1 MDQTLRDFIAG
12 LGDIGT
18 TDAVVALGDAGP
30 VAWSYADLYRQVAGL
45 ANGLA
50 RRGVGRRDRVA
61 LCAGH
66 GPDWIVAALATI
78 VTGATLVP
86 VDPQCDATSLTHIVG
101 DSGAD
106 LWLVSS
112 QVERRLRDRTPP
124 GLSVYVLDAPAGA
137 ANSWEGLKAE
147 EEIPAAVPQPD
158 DIAVMFYTSGTTG
171 MPKGVPLTHRNL
183 MFQVETLQSFDLIGG
198 GERVLLA
205 LPLHHVYPFSIG
217 LLGVFAFQGA
227 VVIARALTGPE
238 IARAMRDGAV
248 GTVLSVP
255 RFFEVLVSG
264 LLTRVRDRS
273 RLLHAGIRAL
283 LAINVRTRRWFGM
296 RVGRWVLKRLGQR
309 IGAPLRM
316 MVSGGAALDETLAAT
331 MDALGW
337 RLATG
342 YGLTETS
349 PLIALLPPGDLAF
362 DTVGKPVRG
371 MELRIAP
378 TTPEE
383 GRALPASVG
392 DGQRGNQA
400 IGEIQVRGPGVF
412 AGYHNLA
419 EKSAAAF
426 TDDGWFKTED
436 LGCLDD
442 DGYLHIFGRH
452 TTLIVTA
459 AGENIQPETLEVSY
473 AADRAIREIGVFQ
486 RDGSLCAVVV
496 PDYKVLRRE
505 NRGDEASAVRDAM
518 LAIARRLPSHHRV
531 SRYVVSSDALART
544 RLGKLRRA
552 DLARRFDEIE
562 SGRAAVAR
570 RPPGP
575 MPLVEM
581 SDEDR
586 ALIDEPAAR
595 VVWELL
601 TDRYPDR
608 SIGPDASLANDL
620 GIDSLEWINVTL
632 DIRQRA
638 GVEITEQATARI
650 ETVRDL
656 LNESVAAE
664 QETHAEDTGALF
676 DDPDRFVGTDQRRWL
691 RPLRPVEVVCA
702 RALHALNRVAMRH
715 YFRLEIVGVENLPE
729 DGCSIYAPNHASVLD
744 PFVVA
749 AALDF
754 RRLRETYWAGWTGMA
769 FANPL
774 FRFVSRIAQVL
785 PIEQE
790 RAAFSSLALSLI
802 VLGRQNS
809 LIWFPE
815 GGRSRDGRIQRF
827 RTGIGIVLTRR
838 PVRTVPMLIEGTH
851 EAMPVGRLLPRPV
864 RLRLVVGKPCTVE
877 MLENTG
883 EGATREERIAN
894 GLERAV
900 QSLRDLAGQRSS

>member
-12 LGDIGT
+12 LGDVGA
-18 TDAVVALGDAGP
+18 TDAVVALGDSGP
-30 VAWSYADLYRQVAGL
+30 VAWSYAELHRRAAGL

-50 RRGVGRRDRVA
+50 GRGIGRGDRVA

-78 VTGATLVP
+78 AAGATLVP
-86 VDPQCDATSLTHIVG
+86 VDPQCDAASLTHIVE

-112 QVERRLRDRTPP
+112 RVERRLQDRAAH
-124 GLSVYVLDAPAGA
+124 GLGVYVLDAPAGA
-137 ANSWEGLKAE
+137 ANSWERLKTMAE
-147 EEIPAAVPQPD
+147 LPAAAPAPG

-183 MFQVETLQSFDLIGG
+183 MFQVETLRSFDLIGE

-217 LLGVFAFQGA
+217 LLGVFAFKGT

-255 RFFEVLVSG
+255 RFFEVLLSG
-264 LLTRVRDRS
+264 LLARVRDRS
-273 RLLHAGIRAL
+273 RLLHAGLRAL
-283 LAINVRTRRWFGM
+283 LAVNVRTRRWFGI
-296 RVGRWVLKRLGQR
+296 RIGRWVLDRLGRR

-337 RLATG
+337 RVATG

-349 PLIALLPPGDLAF
+349 PLIALLPPGDLSF
-362 DTVGKPVRG
+362 DTVGLPVRG

-378 TTPEE
+378 AMQGQADNRPADADD
-383 GRALPASVG
+383 GRR
-392 DGQRGNQA
+392 DERA

-419 EKSAAAF
+419 EKTAAAF
-426 TDDGWFKTED
+426 TDDGWFRTED
-436 LGCLDD
+436 LGFLDG

-459 AGENIQPETLEVSY
+459 AGENIQPETLETAY

-486 RDGSLCAVVV
+486 HDGLLCAVVV
-496 PDYKVLRRE
+496 PDHKALRRDDGTNE
-505 NRGDEASAVRDAM
+505 EAAVRDAM
-518 LAIARRLPSHHRV
+518 LAVARRLPSHHRV
-531 SRYVVSSDALART
+531 SRYVIGGDALART
-544 RLGKLRRA
+544 RLGKIRRA
-552 DLARRFDEIE
+552 DLARRYEEIE
-562 SGRAAVAR
+562 SGRGAAVR
-570 RPPGP
+570 RPTGP
-575 MPLVEM
+575 MPLAEM

-595 VVWELL
+595 AVWELL
-601 TDRYPDR
+601 TERYPQR
-608 SIGPDASLANDL
+608 PIGPDASLANDL

-632 DIRQRA
+632 DIRHRA

-656 LNESVAAE
+656 LNEAVAAE
-664 QETHAEDTGALF
+664 QESRDEDTDALF
-676 DDPDRFVGTDQRRWL
+676 DDPHRFVGADQKRWL
-691 RPLRPVEVVCA
+691 LPLRPFEAVCA
-702 RALHALNRVAMRH
+702 RILYGLNKAVMRW
-715 YFRLEIVGVENLPE
+715 YFRLEVVGGETLRR
-729 DGCSIYAPNHASVLD
+729 DGCVIWTPNHASVLD

-754 RRLRETYWAGWTGMA
+754 PRLRDTYWAGWTGMA

-802 VLGRQNS
+802 VLGERKN

-815 GGRSRDGRIQRF
+815 GARSRDGRIHRF
-827 RTGIGIVLTRR
+827 RTGIGIVMKHR
-838 PVRTVPMLIEGTH
+838 PVEAVPMFIDGTF
-851 EAMPVGRLLPRPV
+851 EAMPIGRRLPRPV
-864 RLRLVVGKPCTVE
+864 PLRLVVGKPLAIGE
-877 MLENTG
+877 LEKSG
-883 EGATREERIAN
+883 QGATRDERIAD

-900 QSLRDLAGQRSS
+900 RALRDAAG